1 MSYQSHRP
9 YEACCIIIGF
19 FVAFL
24 FLQIFDL
31 SKWQFI
37 SLVFGS
43 AVVVYFLGLVLFQNL
58 LYLNG
63 STKQLPKEL
72 VVNSNTIKNRSCTV
86 IFTPGQKIVVMDNHY
101 DINNNK
107 RMFTLSKNDL
117 NINRAWYKMCGLFDE
132 NSTVDSLSMFFNID
146 VKVKI
151 IVFDTRKVKPAKPV
165 VETPQ
170 NVSMKSKVEKV
181 VINKTEGI
189 EKSSDNKIPE
199 TMEKLDNIEN
209 LSNNSKDA
217 DDGRIVDL

>member
-1 MSYQSHRP
+1 MLYISMSYQSHRP

-117 NINRAWYKMCGLFDE
+117 NINRAWYKMC
-132 NSTVDSLSMFFNID
+132 
-146 VKVKI
+146 
-151 IVFDTRKVKPAKPV
+151 
-165 VETPQ
+165 
-170 NVSMKSKVEKV
+170 
-181 VINKTEGI
+181 
-189 EKSSDNKIPE
+189 
-199 TMEKLDNIEN
+199 
-209 LSNNSKDA
+209 
-217 DDGRIVDL
+217 

>member
-1 MSYQSHRP
+1 MSYCSHRP
-9 YEACCIIIGF
+9 YEACCFIIGF

-43 AVVVYFLGLVLFQNL
+43 AAIVYFLGIVLFQNL

-117 NINRAWYKMCGLFDE
+117 KINRAWYKMCGLFDE

-146 VKVKI
+146 VKVNI
-151 IVFDTRKVKPAKPV
+151 VVFDTRKVKPEKPV
-165 VETPQ
+165 GGKAQ
-170 NVSMKSKVEKV
+170 NLSAKSKVENIVVNQWESKEQNCNNKV
-181 VINKTEGI
+181 SQNK
-189 EKSSDNKIPE
+189 NE
-199 TMEKLDNIEN
+199 TTDIEN
-209 LSNNSKDA
+209 LSNNYEEV
-217 DDGRIVDL
+217 DDSRIVDL